1 MQRTQKILS
10 GQMKNRNAMRS
21 AMRDASIASLLFL
34 FLFFSCK
41 TRVNEKKDTLFE
53 SIAPEKSGVNFSN
66 TLHDTEQ
73 WNIIEY
79 LYYYNGGGVAVGD
92 VNNDGLPD
100 IYFTSNQGANK
111 LYINKGNFQ
120 FEDVTL
126 KAGVADTIGWK
137 TGVTMADVNGDGWL
151 DIYVCHVSGYK
162 NMPGKNTLYINNH
175 DGTFTERAAYF
186 GLDATGLCT
195 QAAFFDYDG
204 DGDLDCFL
212 MKHSVHSPRSYRS
225 VKYRNEKDDLSSD
238 VLYKNFGGRFNDVT
252 AESGIHDGSLG
263 YGLGLAISD
272 INGDGLPDIYVGNDF
287 HDNDYLYYNNGNGTF
302 TEGINKSM
310 GHCSNFSMGNDIADF
325 NNDGRPDFFGA
336 DMKPEEETILK
347 ASGGADSYGIFEF
360 KNREFGYLYQYPRN
374 TLQLNRGSFDDGS
387 KDAIHRVAV
396 FSEIGQFAGVSA
408 TDWSWSALFADLD
421 NDGNKDIFITNGI
434 LRRPNNLD
442 YIKYISNQSVQN
454 GTDLAMAAAMPDGRA
469 SNYCYKN
476 NGNLTFTNVSDDW
489 GLDKFGISNG
499 AVYADLDGDG
509 DLDLVV
515 NNLNDKAFIYRNKSE
530 RFYKDNHTVTIKLE
544 GSKSN
549 KFGIG
554 AKVALYCGNQIYF
567 QEQSPMRGFQSSVE
581 PVLHFGIGTNQVVD
595 SIRVIWREGGTQL
608 MTKITAPVKF
618 IFKEKEAKT
627 KIDVARWTLDNGK
640 NARPKLNAP
649 RPAVFTNISKNL
661 NSPYSH
667 RENTFYDTD
676 KEKLM
681 PHLLS
686 TEGPKLAVGDVNGD
700 GLEDFYVGGAKGQ
713 AGQIF
718 LQTKQ
723 GDFKTTKNLD
733 IERDAAFED
742 VGAVLFDA
750 DGDGD
755 LDLYV
760 VSGGFETS
768 ENDPYA
774 MDRLYLNDGKG
785 NFKRADKNLPIF
797 FHNGSCVKAADFDG
811 DGDLDLFVG
820 SRSDL
825 KDYGVAPKSYIL
837 QNDGKGHFTE
847 VTNTVAPALNKLGMV
862 TDAVW
867 TDLDGDKLPD
877 LIVVGEWM
885 PISILYNRG
894 GSFDLVEIEN
904 SAGAWKCITASDV
917 DGDGDADFI
926 IGNMG
931 LNTNWTAS
939 SSQPMSMYVK
949 DFDKNGD
956 IEPIITYFRQGQ
968 EWTVASKDEL
978 TAQMPSLRKRFPEY
992 ETFARSP
999 FSKIFPKEELKGAQ
1013 IHKMQQLRSI
1023 VLIKK
1028 DRGEF
1033 EIKPLP
1039 DEVQFSSV
1047 ESILSED
1054 FDGDGIKD
1062 LMIGGN
1068 FYEMVPS
1075 IGRLDASYGNIL
1087 KGNGNGEFTP
1097 MDAHTTNFFVRGAVR
1112 DIKKIGKNYFIAI
1125 NNEPL
1130 QMFRL
1135 GK

>member
-1 MQRTQKILS
+1 MQR
-10 GQMKNRNAMRS
+10 
-21 AMRDASIASLLFL
+21 IALFL
-34 FLFFSCK
+34 IITASFFSCK
-41 TRVNEKKDTLFE
+41 TRVTEKKDTLFE
-53 SIAPEKSGVNFSN
+53 RITPEKSGVNFAN

-137 TGVTMADVNGDGWL
+137 TGVTMVDINGDGWL
-151 DIYVCHVSGYK
+151 DIYVCHVSVYK
-162 NMPGKNTLYINNH
+162 NLPGHNTLYINNH
-175 DGTFTERAAYF
+175 DGTFTERSAYF

-212 MKHSVHSPRSYRS
+212 MKHSVHSPRSYRNI
-225 VKYRNEKDDLSSD
+225 KFRADKDELSSD
-238 VLYKNFGGRFNDVT
+238 ILYKNFGGRFEDVS
-252 AESGIHDGSLG
+252 AEAGIHDGSLG
-263 YGLGLAISD
+263 YGLGLSVSD

-287 HDNDYLYYNNGNGTF
+287 HDNDYLYYNNGDGTF

-325 NNDGRPDFFGA
+325 NNDGRPDFFGV

-347 ASGGADSYGIFEF
+347 ASAGADSYGIFEF

-374 TLQLNRGSFDDGS
+374 TLQLNRGSFDGGKTS
-387 KDAIHRVAV
+387 S

-408 TDWSWSALFADLD
+408 TDWSWSPLFADLD
-421 NDGNKDIFITNGI
+421 NDGFKDIFITNGI
-434 LRRPNNLD
+434 VRRPNNLD
-442 YIKYISNQSVQN
+442 YIKYISNQSVQQN
-454 GTDLAMAAAMPDGRA
+454 ATDLAMAAAMPEGRA
-469 SNYCYKN
+469 YNYCYRNK
-476 NGNLTFTNVSDDW
+476 GNLTFENVSELW
-489 GLDKFGISNG
+489 GLDAFGISNG

-515 NNLNDKAFIYRNKSE
+515 NNLNEKAAIYKNQSE
-530 RFYKDNHTVTIKLE
+530 KFYKDNHTLTVQLE
-544 GSKSN
+544 GKKQN
-549 KFGIG
+549 RFGIG
-554 AKVALYCGNQIYF
+554 AKVTVYCGNQMFY
-567 QEQSPMRGFQSSVE
+567 QEQQPTRGFQSSVE
-581 PVLHFGIGTNQVVD
+581 PVLHFGIGIANLID
-595 SIRVIWREGGTQL
+595 SVRIIWRNGSTQL
-608 MTKITAPVKF
+608 MTNITAPVK
-618 IFKEKEAKT
+618 IVFKEGE
-627 KIDVARWTLDNGK
+627 K
-640 NARPKLNAP
+640 NDERRTTNDEQKREKQKKSSPFIVHSSSLNAL
-649 RPAVFTNISKNL
+649 AFKNISASLNL
-661 NSPYSH
+661 PYSH

-676 KEKLM
+676 KEKLI
-681 PHLLS
+681 PHLMS

-718 LQTKQ
+718 IQTKQ
-723 GDFKTTKNLD
+723 GDFRTTKNLD

-825 KDYGVAPKSYIL
+825 KDYGVPPKSYLL
-837 QNDGKGHFTE
+837 QNDGKGHFTD

-867 TDLDGDKLPD
+867 SDLDGDKLPD

-904 SAGAWKCITASDV
+904 SSGAWKCITAADV
-917 DGDGDADFI
+917 DGNGDADFI

-931 LNTNWTAS
+931 LNTNWSAS
-939 SSQPMSMYVK
+939 AAQPMSMYVK

-956 IEPIITYFRQGQ
+956 IEPIITYYRQGQ
-968 EWTVASKDEL
+968 EWPVANKDEL
-978 TAQMPSLRKRFPEY
+978 AAQMPSIRKRFPDY
-992 ETFARSP
+992 ELFARSP
-999 FSKIFPKEELKGAQ
+999 FKKIFPKEELKGAQ
-1013 IHKMQQLRSI
+1013 VFKMQQLRSI
-1023 VLIKK
+1023 CLIKK
-1028 DRGEF
+1028 DKGEF

-1039 DEVQFSSV
+1039 DDVQISSV
-1047 ESILSED
+1047 ESILAED

-1068 FYEMVPS
+1068 FYGMVPS
-1075 IGRLDASYGNIL
+1075 IGRLDASFGSIL
-1087 KGNGNGEFTP
+1087 KGNGKGDFTALDP
-1097 MDAHTTNFFVRGAVR
+1097 QATNFVVRGAVR

-1130 QMFRL
+1130 QMFRI